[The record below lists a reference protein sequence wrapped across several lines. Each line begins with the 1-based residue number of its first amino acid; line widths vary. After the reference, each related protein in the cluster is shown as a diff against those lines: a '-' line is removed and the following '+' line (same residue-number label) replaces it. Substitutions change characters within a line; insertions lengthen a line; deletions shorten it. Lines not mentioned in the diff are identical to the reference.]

1 MNKQLNEQSSNKLS
15 AIKRAQFRIIAA
27 FTNEIGRT
35 VKWALIMKMPG
46 PSEYLIVVAR
56 LHRVIQLC
64 AISLKLAAQQRESL
78 FYYD

>member
-35 VKWALIMKMPG
+35 VKWTLIMKMPG

-56 LHRVIQLC
+56 LHRVIQRDF
-64 AISLKLAAQQRESL
+64 IKVGGAAARITVL
-78 FYYD
+78 L